1 MQDQENMRQNAEYS
15 RQVQSGEAGGIINE
29 YIVEEKDTLPDIAA
43 RYDIS
48 IEEIIAANRDI
59 LTDPADMVKPGLR
72 IMIPNKRKEGGTRGQ

>member
-1 MQDQENMRQNAEYS
+1 MQDQENIRQDADYR
-15 RQVQSGEAGGIINE
+15 RQVHSGEAGGIISE

-43 RYDIS
+43 RYDIT

-72 IMIPNKRKEGGTRGQ
+72 IMIPSKHKEGGTR